1 VISAQALDAAK
12 ATADSAVAAVNA
24 AQAQVVQ
31 ANAQVAQKR
40 AAVEVARTNVDHT
53 IIRSPIDGVVVAR
66 SIDVGQT
73 VAASLQAPTLF
84 TIAQD
89 LTKMQVYAKTDES
102 DVGQIKAGAA
112 ITFKVDAFPKDTF
125 TGRVSQVRMNPT
137 TVQNVV
143 TYDTIIDFDNP
154 DMKLFPGMT
163 AYVTIPVA
171 NATNAL
177 KVPNAA
183 LRFRPATD
191 TNAKPANATANNGQQ
206 RRSGSND
213 LSLATVYKTDAKGQL
228 TPVRVKLGITDHT
241 FTEVAQV
248 LSGELKSGDE
258 VATGSAQTQKAS
270 TASAAPGMGGAT
282 RGGGMR
288 GAR

>member
-1 VISAQALDAAK
+1 
-12 ATADSAVAAVNA
+12 
-24 AQAQVVQ
+24 
-31 ANAQVAQKR
+31 
-40 AAVEVARTNVDHT
+40 
-53 IIRSPIDGVVVAR
+53 
-66 SIDVGQT
+66 
-73 VAASLQAPTLF
+73 
-84 TIAQD
+84 
-89 LTKMQVYAKTDES
+89 
-102 DVGQIKAGAA
+102 
-112 ITFKVDAFPKDTF
+112 
-125 TGRVSQVRMNPT
+125 MNPT

-143 TYDTIIDFDNP
+143 TYDTIIEFANAE
-154 DMKLFPGMT
+154 MKLFPGMT

-191 TNAKPANATANNGQQ
+191 ANNAKPADANSANNAQQ
-206 RRSGSND
+206 RRTGNND
-213 LSLATVYKTDAKGQL
+213 PSLATVYKTDAKGQV

-248 LSGELKSGDE
+248 LSGELKPGDE
-258 VATGSAQTQKAS
+258 VATGSAQTQKTS